1 MGDRPGKSGLTVDE
15 FIATELYGV
24 PLQARGQI
32 ASLPPEYIA
41 GQIRASED
49 WLEHRLGTFLGI
61 KRVASAPVER
71 GLDESTYDVAIP
83 ALNYPADLWTDERW
97 GYIKTDYR
105 PVWDVTA
112 FFFAFPGN
120 FYEIYNAVRWVQ
132 IDRKFG
138 VVNIVPTDGAA
149 VLATFNAWVMSV
161 LAGGRSLPRSLFMDY
176 TAGLDPSQL
185 RSQHADLMEVL
196 KLHTFMGMVGTLAT
210 LRSNGVQSCSVSVD
224 GLSQSESF
232 MAGQYGPY
240 TAAYNV
246 AKEREKELLDTWRDT
261 QLGVG
266 PFVVC

>member
-1 MGDRPGKSGLTVDE
+1 MSDRPGKSGLTVDE
-15 FIATELYGV
+15 FISQDLYGMS
-24 PLQARGQI
+24 LQAKNAI
-32 ASLPPEYIA
+32 AGLPPEYIA

-49 WLEHRLGTFLGI
+49 WLEHRLGTFFGI

-71 GLDESTYDVAIP
+71 KLDPATYDVAIP
-83 ALNYPADLWTDERW
+83 ALNYPSDLWTDERW
-97 GYIKTDYR
+97 GYIKTDFR
-105 PVWDVTA
+105 PVWDVTS

-138 VVNIVPTDGAA
+138 HVNIVPTDGAA

-176 TAGLDPSQL
+176 TAGLDPAQL
-185 RSQHADLMEVL
+185 RTQNADLLEVL
-196 KLHTFMGMVGTLAT
+196 RLHTFMGMCGTLAT
-210 LRSNGVQSCSVSVD
+210 IRANGVGSCSVSVD
-224 GLSQSESF
+224 GLSESESF
-232 MAGQYGPY
+232 VQGQYGPY
-240 TAAYNV
+240 SAAYNI

-261 QLGVG
+261 QIGVG